1 MMVKVIGIAGGSA
14 SGKTTIVDMIK
25 QFLGSQVFVI
35 PQDAYYEP
43 YADLPLSERVKQNF
57 DHPDAFDMD
66 RLVADL
72 KLLKAGQAIAMPV
85 YDYVQYTR
93 SEKTVAVEP
102 HPVII
107 VEGVLVLWYEKLR
120 ELLDLSVFVETDAD
134 LRLIRRILR
143 DTRERGRTLE
153 SILGQ
158 YQETVKPMHDQFV
171 APSRKYADLII
182 PRGGENERGIR
193 ILQEHLKSI
202 LGPE

>member
-1 MMVKVIGIAGGSA
+1 MVKVIGIAGGSA
-14 SGKTTIVDMIK
+14 SGKTTIVEMVER
-25 QFLGSQVFVI
+25 FLGSQVFVI

-43 YADLPLSERVKQNF
+43 YANLPLSERIKQNF

-66 RLVADL
+66 RLVEDI
-72 KLLKAGQAIAMPV
+72 KRLKAGQAIEMPV

-93 SEKTVAVEP
+93 SDKTITVEP

-120 ELLDLSVFVETDAD
+120 DLLDLSVFVETDAD
-134 LRLIRRILR
+134 VRLIRRILR

-153 SILGQ
+153 SILDQ

-171 APSRKYADLII
+171 APSRKFADII
-182 PRGGENERGIR
+182 LPRGGENERGIR